1 MSMIHI
7 EKGDI
12 PTELAVSNIFLYG
25 GGGYRK
31 INSRSI

>member
-25 GGGYRK
+25 GG
-31 INSRSI
+31 IQEN